1 MGFRWSG
8 VQIPPARP
16 NTFPRNPKVVGHS
29 FLRMNPLRF
38 LMFAV
43 SLLLLAS
50 EAAAV
55 ERVLVFDDV
64 KKTDLQANFQSD
76 CVVTQPPAN
85 FQRLQRVPT
94 KSNAFF
100 LYFDPSL
107 IEPARFGKFFD
118 YTFYVAVAGANPP
131 VWYSC
136 GTQVYTQGAFLDRFE
151 TAHFTIQNGSTIDDG
166 ALDVPLHSIAS
177 RDFIEVTSAT
187 KPAKVDL
194 SQSSGIELSLRSLLP
209 DQDLLVEKSVQ
220 ATASHPAYWV
230 STSNVKL
237 EDALGKD
244 IIRIRPGD
252 TVFVRLQLEPK
263 KVSTLLATLGSV
275 KPDAAH
281 ENVTAVL
288 SYRSDL
294 GGVLRTKLANIV
306 VRFTPSLVSLIFGLL
321 GGSLLGTL
329 AAQFLPGAWKGLYAM
344 GHRAARGIVFSVVA
358 ELFAMLLVALGSKF
372 VILNFDLD
380 PWQFLPV
387 FFIGFAISGGKE
399 VLSYMGLVKQQ
410 NAAAENA

>member
-1 MGFRWSG
+1 MNSRLP
-8 VQIPPARP
+8 VLTA
-16 NTFPRNPKVVGHS
+16 
-29 FLRMNPLRF
+29 FLF
-38 LMFAV
+38 L
-43 SLLLLAS
+43 LTH

-64 KKTDLQANFQSD
+64 RKTDLQANFQSD
-76 CVVTQPPAN
+76 CVATQPPAN
-85 FQRLQRVPT
+85 FQKLQRVPT
-94 KSNAFF
+94 KTNAFF

-118 YTFYVAVAGANPP
+118 YTFYVAVAGSNPP

-136 GTQVYTQGAFLDRFE
+136 GSQVYTQGAFLDRSE
-151 TAHFTIQNGSTIDDG
+151 TVHFTIRVGSAVDDG
-166 ALDVPLHSIAS
+166 ALDIPLHSIAS
-177 RDFIEVTSAT
+177 RDFIEITSVT

-194 SQSSGIELSLRSLLP
+194 SQSTGIELSLRNLLP
-209 DQDLLVEKSVQ
+209 DQDLLVDPSIQ
-220 ATASHPAYWV
+220 ATASHPGYWV

-237 EDALGKD
+237 EDAVSKEV
-244 IIRIRPGD
+244 IRIGAGESSL
-252 TVFVRLQLEPK
+252 VRLRLEPNK
-263 KVSTLLATLGSV
+263 IATLLATLGSV

-281 ENVTAVL
+281 ESITAVV

-294 GGVLRTKLANIV
+294 GGVLRTKPVNIV
-306 VRFTPSLVSLIFGLL
+306 VRFTPSLASLIVALL
-321 GGSLLGTL
+321 TGSLLGTV
-329 AAQFLPGAWKGLYAM
+329 ATQFLPGKWKGFYSMAQ
-344 GHRAARGIVFSVVA
+344 RAARGVVFSVVA

-372 VILNFDLD
+372 VILQFDLD

-399 VLSYMGLVKQQ
+399 VLSYMGLVKEQ